1 MSSISGIAERTT
13 AAVGNGVAV
22 DPTRFQSIVVR
33 WLMFSDYGPVAQ
45 RHMAIAWSCVFGCAL
60 ADAVWLPNSRLSMAS
75 SNWVSLLQGIVC
87 CALAA
92 AFIAAATRR
101 LRSDESRPAIVLRSA
116 LGLTELLYR
125 ASLPIVALFTAG
137 GALSYLITSADLPL
151 RDDLLAYV
159 DRVLGFD
166 WLGFLNA
173 TNSSPFL
180 AKMLTWV
187 YQTTG
192 PVTLLVTVWLPLHR
206 RGERLAEFIAIL
218 SLSAVAL
225 CATMWLVPAAGAF
238 AFYEPAPEL
247 FGNYSAQ
254 GEMWFFA
261 RAFTMLRNGALS
273 VIDLS
278 ALQGVVSF
286 PSFHT
291 MLGLMTIYAIRD
303 TRWLMIPVL
312 LLNGTM
318 IVSTLPVGGH
328 HLADVLAGA
337 GLTFAA
343 IILVRRSTGSTR
355 APKTW
360 RQLKLSARKSGQAP
374 LGDGPGPSI

>member
-1 MSSISGIAERTT
+1 MSSTSGIAERTT

-22 DPTRFQSIVVR
+22 DPTRFQGVVVR
-33 WLMFSDYGPVAQ
+33 WLMFSDYGPQAQ
-45 RHMAIAWSCVFGCAL
+45 RHMAIVWSCVLGCAF

-75 SNWVSLLQGIVC
+75 SNWASLLQEIIC
-87 CALAA
+87 YALAG
-92 AFIAAATRR
+92 AFIAAASRR
-101 LRSDESRPAIVLRSA
+101 LRSDESRPAIVLRRA

-125 ASLPIVALFTAG
+125 SALPIAALLAAG
-137 GALSYLITSADLPL
+137 GTLSYLITSADLPL
-151 RDDLLAYV
+151 RDALLADF

-173 TNSSPFL
+173 TNSSPLL
-180 AKMLTWV
+180 AKLLTWA

-192 PVTLLVTVWLPLHR
+192 PVSLLVIVWLAFHR
-206 RGERLAEFIAIL
+206 RGERLAEFIAVL

-225 CATMWLVPAAGAF
+225 CATMWLVPAAGGF

-254 GEMWFFA
+254 GEMWSFA
-261 RAFTMLRNGALS
+261 RAFTMLRSGALS

-278 ALQGVVSF
+278 ALEGVVSF

-291 MLGLMTIYAIRD
+291 MLGLMTIYAVRD

-312 LLNGTM
+312 LVNGDM
-318 IVSTLPVGGH
+318 IVSTLTVGGH

-337 GLTFAA
+337 GLIFAA
-343 IILVRRSTGSTR
+343 ILLVRR
-355 APKTW
+355 
-360 RQLKLSARKSGQAP
+360 
-374 LGDGPGPSI
+374 